1 MTQASDLT
9 LGTAVDWRFA
19 ATVGQ
24 RLARPG
30 PPSSDYTRR
39 QVIDELA
46 SAAAKAE
53 PPVRDVT
60 GLVTNGV
67 VPAARIVDRAEWI
80 GAAAQSM
87 RVMMNGTEKP
97 RGFLTGRITGAQ
109 TGAVLA
115 FVSSGILGQ
124 YDPFAAAKEG
134 CLLLVYPNVIAVE
147 RQLRVEPSDFRLWVC
162 LHEVTHR
169 VQFTANRWMSDYMS
183 QALGQLTRDAGEDI
197 GQVAGRLADYV
208 RNRGNEVSDVSSSG
222 ILGLVRAVQSEPQ
235 RQALDELLVLGTLLE
250 GHADHVMDAVGPMV
264 VPSVATIRRRFDERR
279 HRKQP
284 PLQRLLRAL
293 LGLDAKLSQYTRG
306 KAFVDHVVGR
316 VGMERFNAIWSGPD
330 TLPLPAEIEEPQR
343 WIDRVL

>member
-1 MTQASDLT
+1 MTPASDLT

-39 QVIDELA
+39 RVIDELA

-60 GLVTNGV
+60 GLVADGV

-115 FVSSGILGQ
+115 FVSSGSSVRYRSVRCRKRGLSAAGVSECHRRR
-124 YDPFAAAKEG
+124 AAA
-134 CLLLVYPNVIAVE
+134 
-147 RQLRVEPSDFRLWVC
+147 
-162 LHEVTHR
+162 
-169 VQFTANRWMSDYMS
+169 
-183 QALGQLTRDAGEDI
+183 
-197 GQVAGRLADYV
+197 
-208 RNRGNEVSDVSSSG
+208 SG
-222 ILGLVRAVQSEPQ
+222 
-235 RQALDELLVLGTLLE
+235 
-250 GHADHVMDAVGPMV
+250 
-264 VPSVATIRRRFDERR
+264 
-279 HRKQP
+279 
-284 PLQRLLRAL
+284 RAL
-293 LGLDAKLSQYTRG
+293 
-306 KAFVDHVVGR
+306 
-316 VGMERFNAIWSGPD
+316 
-330 TLPLPAEIEEPQR
+330 
-343 WIDRVL
+343 